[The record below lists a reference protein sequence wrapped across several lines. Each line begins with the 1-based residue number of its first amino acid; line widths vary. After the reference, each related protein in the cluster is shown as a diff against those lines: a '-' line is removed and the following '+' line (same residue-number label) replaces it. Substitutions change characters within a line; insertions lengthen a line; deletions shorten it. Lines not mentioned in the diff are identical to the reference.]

1 MVKWMYKYT
10 SNHFFEYIKDKKFG
24 RKKRNQK
31 ILICVHVPGSTKSRR
46 KTNVIFFFEQYHEYF
61 EGMNCW

>member
-1 MVKWMYKYT
+1 MYKYT

-31 ILICVHVPGSTKSRR
+31 ILICVHVPGSTKSNRR
-46 KTNVIFFFEQYHEYF
+46 KTNDNVIFFFEQHYEYF
-61 EGMNCW
+61 EGMNC